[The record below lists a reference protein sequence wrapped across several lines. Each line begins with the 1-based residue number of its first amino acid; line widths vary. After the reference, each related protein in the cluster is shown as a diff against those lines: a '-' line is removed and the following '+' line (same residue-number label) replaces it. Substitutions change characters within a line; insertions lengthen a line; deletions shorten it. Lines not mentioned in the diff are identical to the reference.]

1 MKVMTARD
9 LKNRTGE
16 VLRSVKHGEKVM
28 ITVHGKP
35 RAILS
40 PVGEAVDFPE
50 DKKRFDEAWKEIEE
64 TLTRSRLPFK
74 SWQEVTNRSRKRGQS
89 ELESWNGG
97 TLE

>member
-9 LKNRTGE
+9 LKNKTGE

-40 PVGEAVDFPE
+40 PAGEAVDFPE
-50 DKKRFDEAWKEIEE
+50 DEKKFDEAWKEIEE
-64 TLTRSRLPFK
+64 ALTRSRPPFK
-74 SWQEVTNRSRKRGQS
+74 SWQEATNWSRKRGQS
-89 ELESWNGG
+89 F
-97 TLE
+97 

>member
-16 VLRSVKHGEKVM
+16 ALRSVRHGEKVI

-40 PVGEAVDFPE
+40 PAGEAVDFP
-50 DKKRFDEAWKEIEE
+50 DEGKNLDETWKEIEE
-64 TLTRSRLPFK
+64 ALTRSRPPFK
-74 SWQEVTNRSRKRGQS
+74 SWQEATHWSRKRGPS
-89 ELESWNGG
+89 F
-97 TLE
+97 